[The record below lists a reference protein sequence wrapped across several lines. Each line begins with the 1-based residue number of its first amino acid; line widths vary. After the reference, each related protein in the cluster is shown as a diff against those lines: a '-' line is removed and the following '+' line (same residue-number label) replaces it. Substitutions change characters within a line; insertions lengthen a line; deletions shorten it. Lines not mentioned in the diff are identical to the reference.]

1 VRERRTAQTWSLSII
16 CCMAL
21 LSVTADVQAAE
32 DQPLRVLF
40 VGNSF
45 TYFNNLPEMFGGI
58 ARARGEQEI
67 EVSMAASPGWTL
79 YDHWNEG
86 QARNRLMAQAWDV
99 VVLQEQSTLG
109 WTHIVNGRETIG
121 DPTRFHEATRL
132 WHGLIEK
139 KGARTVLL
147 LTWARADS
155 PTNQT
160 ALNKAYF
167 GIAQEL
173 GVEVTPAGIAW
184 RHALAE
190 QPELDLHQEDGLH
203 PSQLG
208 SYLTVCTLF
217 STLFAES
224 PEGLPH
230 RFDVHAVSD
239 SGIATDQIVSIDI
252 PVDTARVLQTSAWQ
266 TAGPFAPASDWN
278 NERQGVRDPVLV
290 QGEPLEIRSL
300 DGEWHGSMFLLP
312 DPRASRVH
320 LAVEPTTTP
329 GHVDIRVE
337 IDHADNSFFADQEA
351 TIHDVPIGTTKLEFS
366 HAPKGFGS
374 VMRYEFVFASSRL
387 KGIVSLLGSETVSFI
402 AEVELERNHNDP

>member
-1 VRERRTAQTWSLSII
+1 MERRTAQTLSLSVI
-16 CCMAL
+16 CCIAL
-21 LSVTADVQAAE
+21 LSVTPGAQAAE

-58 ARARGEQEI
+58 AGVRNEQEI

-79 YDHWNEG
+79 YDHWIEG

-132 WHGLIEK
+132 WHELIEK
-139 KGARTVLL
+139 QSARTVLL

-155 PTNQT
+155 PTNQA
-160 ALNKAYF
+160 ALSKAYF
-167 GIAQEL
+167 DIAQEL
-173 GVEVTPAGIAW
+173 GIDVAPAGMAW
-184 RHALAE
+184 RHALGE
-190 QPELDLHQEDGLH
+190 QPGLGLYQEDGLH

-208 SYLTVCTLF
+208 SYLTACTLF

-230 RFDVHAVSD
+230 RFDLHAVGE
-239 SGIATDQIVSIDI
+239 SGIVTDQIVSIDI
-252 PVDTARVLQTSAWQ
+252 PVNTARALQKSAWQ
-266 TAGPFAPASDWN
+266 TAGPFATASDWK
-278 NERQGVRDPVLV
+278 NERPAVRNPVLV
-290 QGEPLEIRSL
+290 QGEPLEIGLL

-312 DPRASRVH
+312 DPRPSRVD
-320 LAVEPTTTP
+320 LSAKPTTTP
-329 GHVDIRVE
+329 GHIDIRIE
-337 IDHADNSFFADQEA
+337 IDHADNTFFADQEA
-351 TIHDVPIGTTKLEFS
+351 TIHDVPIGATKLEFS
-366 HAPKGFGS
+366 HPPTGFGS
-374 VMRYEFVFASSRL
+374 VMRYEFVFASNRL

-402 AEVELERNHNDP
+402 AEVELERHHNDP